1 MVDRTK
7 GRVKLSGQKRVPYYC
22 TMISSRKTASI
33 TLDRQVHGFHTWN
46 TVENID
52 NDDNK
57 DKIDGAT
64 ECDGRSDDRV
74 TEEIIY

>member
-1 MVDRTK
+1 
-7 GRVKLSGQKRVPYYC
+7 
-22 TMISSRKTASI
+22 MISSRKTASI